1 MSIKRRSAKVA
12 QPGGSAVSDAARVV
26 GRLCLA
32 TVFVASAL
40 DKFNPPAKEL
50 EQIGALGLP
59 GDPKTLSTLAGS
71 CEMIGAVSLATGLF
85 SRAGAVLLAGFLGA
99 VSVKEL
105 NFWAGKGPPEAIS
118 GQRDAFF
125 ANVAVI
131 GGLLYEAATGPGR
144 LALGNRR
151 AR

>member
-1 MSIKRRSAKVA
+1 MRTRHLMKAFHGRRS
-12 QPGGSAVSDAARVV
+12 PAADISLLL
-26 GRLCLA
+26 GRFCLA

-50 EQIGALGLP
+50 DQIKALDLP

-71 CEMIGAVSLATGLF
+71 CEMIGAASLATGVF
-85 SRAGAVLLAGFLGA
+85 SRASAVLLAGFLGA
-99 VSVKEL
+99 VSFKEL
-105 NFWAGKGPPEAIS
+105 DFWSGKGTPEAIA

-125 ANVAVI
+125 ANVAIV

-144 LALGNRR
+144 LALRR
-151 AR
+151 SRWH